1 MWEGGLFKL
10 KTLLFYKYENE
21 LLLVSLTWR

>member
-1 MWEGGLFKL
+1 MWVGGLFEL